1 MLDEG
6 AIHALEGMELD
17 GMTLHHTTQN
27 GVQFKTY
34 ELFVPGVF
42 YFMFSDLGWPRVTG
56 TMESETVGKE
66 GAATVS
72 GIVQYLTGSFYLA

>member
-42 YFMFSDLGWPRVTG
+42 YFMFSDLG
-56 TMESETVGKE
+56 
-66 GAATVS
+66 
-72 GIVQYLTGSFYLA
+72 